1 MGVLDPTALKNLQE
15 MVGGDAEF
23 VVELIDTYLQDAP
36 QMLKDMHQGLGGG
49 DVPILLRA
57 AHTLKSNGAE
67 FGAQTLSA
75 LCQELE
81 TMCKTGALVGADEL
95 VGRIEAEYA
104 RVKAEL
110 EAARQDMM

>member
-1 MGVLDPTALKNLQE
+1 MGALDPAALKSLYE
-15 MVGGDAEF
+15 MVGRDTEF
-23 VVELIDTYLQDAP
+23 VVELIDTFLQDAP
-36 QMLKDMHQGLGGG
+36 QMLKDMQSLGSV
-49 DVPILLRA
+49 DVEIPGRA
-57 AHTLKSNGAE
+57 AHSLKSNGAE
-67 FGAQTLSA
+67 FGAHGLSA

-81 TMCKTGALVGADEL
+81 TMCKTGALAGADEL